1 MDTEKY
7 PSLQAG
13 EPGEPVGVSLTE
25 GRREDVPVQQRCRK
39 GIARATLS

>member
-13 EPGEPVGVSLTE
+13 EPGEPVGVSLRAE
-25 GRREDVPVQQRCRK
+25 EKMSLFNNNAEK
-39 GIARATLS
+39 G